1 MNLPDNDK
9 SGVRRERH
17 RNNQSYFCETS
28 ERFLLFW
35 VGLWI
40 WIYNLTALGNCNSAI
55 KYHWHLAL
63 VWGVDRKR
71 AKAAKLRE
79 DKKGTEQ
86 SRQSGQP

>member
-1 MNLPDNDK
+1 MNLQKNYK
-9 SGVRRERH
+9 SGVRKER
-17 RNNQSYFCETS
+17 RWNNQSYFCETS

-40 WIYNLTALGNCNSAI
+40 WIYTQTALQNCNSAI
-55 KYHWHLAL
+55 KYHWHSAL

-71 AKAAKLRE
+71 AKAAVRK
-79 DKKGTEQ
+79 DKKGTEE